1 MIQCR
6 RDVSHQAHEKERQL
20 KHGFGY
26 KVHPAHQ
33 LIVPC
38 RCLEVDEHR
47 GDPQEDLHSNDLA
60 MGQLSNLGRSMVGET
75 YRKGYEKPDQNS
87 RAYCYGSLLIMFIF
101 EQAGILQSSEC
112 WDILQLW

>member
-1 MIQCR
+1 
-6 RDVSHQAHEKERQL
+6 
-20 KHGFGY
+20 
-26 KVHPAHQ
+26 
-33 LIVPC
+33 
-38 RCLEVDEHR
+38 
-47 GDPQEDLHSNDLA
+47 
-60 MGQLSNLGRSMVGET
+60 MVGET